1 MINHG
6 SVRSTVKPEPKE
18 IDEYSVWINTDIRE
32 IQVQNEEEDAHIEY
46 EFNQV
51 QYSKDEYIKMID
63 DKNTELETTITDTQ
77 LALVDVYEMII

>member
-6 SVRSTVKPEPKE
+6 LVRSTVKPEPKE

-32 IQVQNEEEDAHIEY
+32 IQVQNEMEDTHIEY
-46 EFNQV
+46 EFNLV

-63 DKNTELETTITDTQ
+63 DKNTKLEATITDTQ